1 MLDDRLV
8 FAKTAKG
15 VAEVSSRSG
24 AVSLAARR
32 VLIMIDGK
40 RTVAE
45 LAPLARTGE
54 ISGIIEH
61 LEAQGLVHPA
71 HASATSPA
79 TAAPPAPA
87 DTAEELGEDRLTTS
101 FESVKRR
108 AVRELSDRLGPDAE
122 VMAVRIEH
130 CRNTE
135 ELRQRLHEAE
145 RLVAGML
152 GDAQAQD
159 FLRALRRR

>member
-8 FAKTAKG
+8 YAKTAKG
-15 VAEVSSRSG
+15 AAEVSSRSG

-54 ISGIIEH
+54 IGGIIEQ

-71 HASATSPA
+71 HASATSPS
-79 TAAPPAPA
+79 AAPAPPPPT
-87 DTAEELGEDRLTTS
+87 DTAEELGEDRLTS
-101 FESVKRR
+101 
-108 AVRELSDRLGPDAE
+108 
-122 VMAVRIEH
+122 
-130 CRNTE
+130 
-135 ELRQRLHEAE
+135 
-145 RLVAGML
+145 
-152 GDAQAQD
+152 
-159 FLRALRRR
+159 

>member
-1 MLDDRLV
+1 MLDDWLV
-8 FAKTAKG
+8 YAKTAKG
-15 VAEVSSRSG
+15 VAEIGSRSG

-54 ISGIIEH
+54 IGTIIEQ
-61 LEAQGLVHPA
+61 LEAQGMVHPA
-71 HASATSPA
+71 PA
-79 TAAPPAPA
+79 GADAPTTAAPLEPA
-87 DTAEELGEDRLTTS
+87 DDLGEDRLVS
-101 FESVKRR
+101 NFEVVKRR

-130 CRNTE
+130 SRSTD

-152 GDAQAQD
+152 GDAHAQD

>member
-1 MLDDRLV
+1 MLGDWLV
-8 FAKTAKG
+8 YAKTAKG
-15 VAEVSSRSG
+15 AAEVASRSG

-40 RTVAE
+40 RTLAQ

-54 ISGIIEH
+54 ISAIVEQ
-61 LEAQGLVHPA
+61 LETQGLVQPVQA
-71 HASATSPA
+71 GAAATTPMF
-79 TAAPPAPA
+79 APPE
-87 DTAEELGEDRLTTS
+87 AEDEYAEDRLGGN

-108 AVRELSDRLGPDAE
+108 AIRELADRLGPDSE
-122 VMAVRIEH
+122 VMASRIDQ
-130 CRNTE
+130 CRSTE

-152 GDAQAQD
+152 GEMQAQE